1 MTNLLLPEK
10 IKENVLN
17 YILQTHETK
26 TQQNEF
32 KSFEE
37 TMPPSK
43 KSYLNALNF
52 KKVLYDAPN
61 MIALR
66 ISMRRDF
73 LKRLADKRNSITD
86 LSNPNKSQPDMHAGE
101 KEFRKLIKKMVS
113 GLTVSHVKPEEI
125 VIM

>member
-1 MTNLLLPEK
+1 MTNLLLPET

-26 TQQNEF
+26 IQQNEF

-37 TMPPSK
+37 SMPPSK

-52 KKVLYDAPN
+52 KRVLYEAPN

-86 LSNPNKSQPDMHAGE
+86 L
-101 KEFRKLIKKMVS
+101 
-113 GLTVSHVKPEEI
+113 
-125 VIM
+125 